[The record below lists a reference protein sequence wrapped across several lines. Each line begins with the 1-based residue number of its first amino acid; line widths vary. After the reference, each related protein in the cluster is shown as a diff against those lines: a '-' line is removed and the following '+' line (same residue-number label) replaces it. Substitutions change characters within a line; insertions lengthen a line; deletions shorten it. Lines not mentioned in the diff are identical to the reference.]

1 MSSILEVGKNSGK
14 IDDLA
19 YWKMRVTQA
28 ENRLENYKLLSLY
41 VKDLIEMWPTV
52 TLRTLSNVT
61 AKIAILKDAV
71 NLAEK

>member
-1 MSSILEVGKNSGK
+1 MNNILETNSDGKVN
-14 IDDLA
+14 DVA
-19 YWKMRVTQA
+19 YWKMRASNA
-28 ENRLENYKLLSLY
+28 ENRLENYKLLTSY

-52 TLRTLSNVT
+52 TLRTLSAVT